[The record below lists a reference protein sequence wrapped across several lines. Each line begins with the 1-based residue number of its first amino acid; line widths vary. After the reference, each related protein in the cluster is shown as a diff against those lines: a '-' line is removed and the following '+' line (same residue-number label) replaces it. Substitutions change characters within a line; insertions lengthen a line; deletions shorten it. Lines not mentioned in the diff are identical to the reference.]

1 METDGGVPSSRPRT
15 SRASVSSVL
24 PEVDVFIHLLVLLR
38 LLDSDSMEK
47 VHVSWGLCM
56 YCNLQR
62 LTVPTIQYLWAER
75 GWPFLLKGIVWLV
88 IFAGTNFREIGQS
101 SNFRIF
107 RGFNFHNQ
115 WIRDPRWLLPL
126 SSVHRCLC
134 LCSNILDYFSD
145 SRQRHTRWHAFVGC
159 CIEIGPGLK
168 RDSFALHVGNK
179 IFTVLIFANS
189 SWLTQN
195 TKINTSRKLATIWY
209 LPAYA
214 L

>member
-56 YCNLQR
+56 YRNLQR
-62 LTVPTIQYLWAER
+62 LTVPTIRYLWAKK
-75 GWPFLLKGIVWLV
+75 GWPFLLKGTVWLV
-88 IFAGTNFREIGQS
+88 IFAGTNFHEIGQN
-101 SNFRIF
+101 SNFRNF
-107 RGFNFHNQ
+107 HGFNFYYR
-115 WIRDPRWLLPL
+115 WIWDPWWLLPL
-126 SSVHRCLC
+126 SSVHCCLC
-134 LCSNILDYFSD
+134 LRSSILDYFSD
-145 SRQRHTRWHAFVGC
+145 SRQRHTRWHTFVGC
-159 CIEIGPGLK
+159 CIEVGQGLEHG
-168 RDSFALHVGNK
+168 SFALHVGNK
-179 IFTVLIFANS
+179 ISAVLIFANG
-189 SWLTQN
+189 SWLAKN
-195 TKINTSRKLATIWY
+195 AKINTSRKLATIWY